1 MELTGR
7 LTGDALISTLKDQ
20 RQVINF
26 TIAINDSYKPKG
38 SDAVKKLTT
47 FVNCSFWRT
56 PGIAAYLKKGT
67 LVELFGRIS
76 VNAWINTSGEA
87 KASLNFHV
95 SNIKL
100 HGNQNSAMEENNAPV
115 APASEVADD
124 LPF

>member
-7 LTGDALISTLKDQ
+7 LTGDAMISTLKDQ

-38 SDAVKKLTT
+38 TDAVKKLTT

-56 PGIAAYLKKGT
+56 PGIAVYLKKGT

-76 VNAWINTSGEA
+76 VSAWINTSGDA

-100 HGNQNSAMEENNAPV
+100 HGNHNSPIAETESS
-115 APASEVADD
+115 ASPTTETADD

>member
-7 LTGDALISTLKDQ
+7 LTGDAIISTLKDQ

-26 TIAINDSYKPKG
+26 SIAINDSYKPKNSEG
-38 SDAVKKLTT
+38 IKKITT
-47 FVNCSFWRT
+47 YVNCSYWRN
-56 PGIAAYLKKGT
+56 PGISALLKKGT

-76 VNAWINTSGEA
+76 ANAWVNSEGDT

-100 HGNQNSAMEENNAPV
+100 HGKLNSSNPDSDQPV
-115 APASEVADD
+115 ASTSETADD